1 METTE
6 GNSFEE
12 PTQAG
17 SSPTAPAS
25 PFGTPIPAPAS
36 AKTPTELA
44 IEQAMRASYESGSI
58 REFAQTKPIKWT
70 AGPNETIRGTAYQT
84 GVLEYSTKTILG
96 EKIAQAKAL
105 ILNGKVDKWISLK
118 TSQPLN

>member
-1 METTE
+1 MAEE
-6 GNSFEE
+6 SSFEE
-12 PTQAG
+12 PSHAD
-17 SSPTAPAS
+17 SSTTAPAS
-25 PFGTPIPAPAS
+25 PFGTPVPTPAPAKS
-36 AKTPTELA
+36 PTELA

-58 REFAQTKPIKWT
+58 REFAQTKPVKWT
-70 AGPNETIRGTAYQT
+70 AGPDETIRGTAYQT

-96 EKIAQAKAL
+96 EKVAQAKAL